1 MMSSSIGIFPIIL
14 IILIC
19 LIIIS
24 KFVLKI
30 CLVDRKINT
39 KSLIISLFS
48 IISYILNIINLP
60 FNPRNNSKLTFANLT
75 ITSLSFLLRVLFI
88 IITGTTIIDLCQYIV
103 KGSKV
108 FVASNIIACLILQF
122 ITLGL
127 SITKF
132 VIIKKN

>member
-60 FNPRNNSKLTFANLT
+60 FNSRNNSKLTFANLT

>member
-108 FVASNIIACLILQF
+108 FIASNIIACLILQF